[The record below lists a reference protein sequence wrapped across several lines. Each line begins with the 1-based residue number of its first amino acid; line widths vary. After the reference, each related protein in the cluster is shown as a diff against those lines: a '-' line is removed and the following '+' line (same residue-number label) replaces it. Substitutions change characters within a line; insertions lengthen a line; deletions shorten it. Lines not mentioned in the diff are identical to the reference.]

1 MSDTQASSEKLVRGF
16 LGAWEGR
23 NLDTICSAFA
33 DRAVYHNVPVKP
45 IFVKSVT
52 VLKGDKLVK

>member
-1 MSDTQASSEKLVRGF
+1 VDKIKGVVVDDVRGMQ
-16 LGAWEGR
+16 
-23 NLDTICSAFA
+23 
-33 DRAVYHNVPVKP
+33 NVPVTP